1 MTWGSFLPQATHA
14 SCSGRAQRQTAPAES
29 DAIVALSSPQD
40 AYSADFAAQTT
51 PEINAAVDAR
61 YGVNTYA
68 SNFIKKSCTP
78 MALRG
83 PGRGR
88 LPVCLAHAAALPV
101 RLSTMGLVLV
111 VA

>member
-1 MTWGSFLPQATHA
+1 MTRGSFLPRATHA
-14 SCSGRAQRQTAPAES
+14 SCSGRAQRQTAPAEC
-29 DAIVALSSPQD
+29 DEIVALSSPQD

-83 PGRGR
+83 PGRGGCACATRMPR
-88 LPVCLAHAAALPV
+88 LCQCVSV
-101 RLSTMGLVLV
+101 RW
-111 VA
+111 ARY